1 MGTDDKKL
9 HNTGTFRKKQVIK
22 NFISVDF
29 WGNMLRQV
37 NCQVNCSI
45 ASSCNELSK
54 NCFAQRIITLY
65 DTFEF
70 LDKQCVDD
78 NLSIKKIKSHILKIA

>member
-1 MGTDDKKL
+1 MVRLNMGIDDKKL

-37 NCQVNCSI
+37 TCQVNCPI
-45 ASSCNELSK
+45 ASSCNE
-54 NCFAQRIITLY
+54 
-65 DTFEF
+65 
-70 LDKQCVDD
+70 
-78 NLSIKKIKSHILKIA
+78 

>member
-1 MGTDDKKL
+1 MNNQNQNLNDQHQDLHTKNHVFNIKSQSLRRLVRLNMGTDDKKL

-45 ASSCNELSK
+45 ASSCNE
-54 NCFAQRIITLY
+54 
-65 DTFEF
+65 
-70 LDKQCVDD
+70 
-78 NLSIKKIKSHILKIA
+78 